1 MDDSSGSRVN
11 WLRLIG
17 WLLTL
22 AAFWFIGRWLITQ
35 DRQVWKTALDLHP
48 GWLAIALGLFLL
60 WFYLRATSWDRISR
74 LHGFGEGRHVNFR
87 LWTQS
92 ELMRYVPG
100 NIWSVAARF
109 RGATEGGVSRGGSAQ
124 ALALEALLQL
134 TGAAIVASWFWLGG
148 WWKATA
154 LGLFAALPF
163 LLPRMMPWLWRILRR
178 TSTLPAIAPN
188 ELNILIGLYT
198 LVWLV
203 FGLANAAIFYAFE
216 SLPLV
221 DIGSLIGLNV
231 AAWLIGFLSFITP
244 MGLGVR
250 EVVIVKLFAPVL
262 ASGPASIVAVVS
274 RIWLIISEV
283 VFFGLATLFGR
294 KRSTVDKNP
303 IKP

>member
-1 MDDSSGSRVN
+1 MDDTPRSRLN

-22 AAFWFIGRWLITQ
+22 VAFGFIGRWLMTQ
-35 DRQVWKTALDLHP
+35 DRSVWTTAVHLHP
-48 GWLAIALGLFLL
+48 GWLTLALGLFLL
-60 WFYLRATSWDRISR
+60 WYYLRATGWDRISR
-74 LHGFGEGRHVNFR
+74 LHGFGEGRHVNYR
-87 LWTQS
+87 LWSQS

-100 NIWSVAARF
+100 NVWSVAARF

-134 TGAAIVASWFWLGG
+134 SGAAIVAGWFWFGG
-148 WWKATA
+148 YWKAAA
-154 LGLFAALPF
+154 LAVFAALPF
-163 LLPRMMPWLWRILRR
+163 FLPWAMPRLWKLMRR
-178 TSTLPAIAPN
+178 TSILPTVTPH

-203 FGLANAAIFYAFE
+203 FGLANAAIYYAFGTLPFI
-216 SLPLV
+216 SLTA
-221 DIGSLIGLNV
+221 LIGINV

-250 EVVIVKLFAPVL
+250 EVVIVKLMASMV
-262 ASGPASIVAVVS
+262 ASGPASVVAIVS

-294 KRSTVDKNP
+294 KR
-303 IKP
+303 